1 MKEYHEG
8 KAKTISGIEMPDGEN
23 GRTIVIH
30 YKQMRPG
37 MYFSGNGYFWES
49 AAPYHYLKN
58 IPFNKLQSCDQI
70 RKKPLYFGPFK
81 LDKLV
86 RGQSVT
92 WVPNKYYWRGKPKLN
107 KVVIQVVNP
116 NSASQ
121 AIKSHKFDITGV
133 INSQWD
139 QVKNT
144 KGVNWVAQ
152 VPLAYSYVGFKMGKW
167 DAKTGKNVM
176 DKNSKVANK
185 SLRQAIG
192 YAMNID
198 AVNKRY
204 TQGLSFRVNTLIPSG
219 FGAYH
224 DSSIKGYNYNLKKAN
239 QLLDK
244 AGYKKKGKWRVQP
257 NGKPLVL
264 HFATMSGSPNAE
276 AITQNYLQQWHKI
289 GLNVK
294 LTGGRLMEFNSFYDK
309 VQHDSKDIDFFQAGW
324 SLASEPSQGSMYG
337 ETSPMNYERFVTP
350 ENNKLL
356 AEMDSEK
363 SFNTKYRV
371 KVFHQWQKYMYD
383 EAFVIPT
390 SNSYSINAVNNKI
403 TGYSTKPSQNNN
415 GHQLWYQVGYAK

>member
-1 MKEYHEG
+1 
-8 KAKTISGIEMPDGEN
+8 MPDGEN

-30 YKQMRPG
+30 FKQMKPS
-37 MYFSGNGYFWES
+37 MYFSGNGCFWES
-49 AAPYHYLKN
+49 AAPYHYLKDV
-58 IPFNKLQSCDQI
+58 PFNKLQSCDQI

-107 KVVIQVVNP
+107 KVVIQVVSP

-121 AIKSHKFDITGV
+121 AIKSHKFDIASV
-133 INSQWD
+133 INSQWQ

-144 KGVNWVAQ
+144 KNVNWVAQ
-152 VPLAYSYVGFKMGKW
+152 VPLAYSYLGFKVGKF
-167 DAKTGKNVM
+167 DAKAGKNVM
-176 DKNSKVANK
+176 NKDSKVANK
-185 SLRQAIG
+185 SLRQAIA
-192 YAMNID
+192 YAMNVD

-204 TQGLSFRVNTLIPSG
+204 TQGLSFHIKTLIPEG

-224 DSSIKGYNYNLKKAN
+224 DSSVKGYDYNLKKAN
-239 QLLDK
+239 QLLDR

-276 AITQNYLQQWHKI
+276 AIAQNYLQQWHKI

-309 VQHDSKDIDFFQAGW
+309 VQNDSKDIDFFQAGW
-324 SLASEPSQGSMYG
+324 QLASEPSQDSMYG
-337 ETSPMNYERFVTP
+337 ETSPMNYERFATP

-356 AEMDSEK
+356 EEMNSQK
-363 SFNTKYRV
+363 SFDSKYRV
-371 KVFHQWQKYMYD
+371 KVFHEWQQYMND
-383 EAFVIPT
+383 QAFVVPL
-390 SNSYSINAVNNKI
+390 SNSYSISAVNSKL
-403 TGYSTKPSQNNN
+403 TGFSTKPSQNNN